1 MSTPPHRDR
10 SRRGR
15 TATVVTITL
24 LCLTVSACSG
34 TSLQA
39 TSATGR
45 PGAPAP
51 LAATAPYVRMTSA
64 DAGWAVWPSGSSWL
78 VLRTSDGWSHVTNA
92 TPIGVPTNGGL
103 VIDATSGGS
112 VAVAVEAYDR
122 LLSSPLLTKSSATA
136 AWRPAELPGAV
147 TNARSAVA
155 VTSTA
160 TTTVLRTAGGTVV
173 TGGDAGWVTVIDA
186 RRLAPGRQLRL
197 DGITWADKDLGW
209 LTGHAPQGST
219 VAFQTTDGGR
229 RWAPIPAATGSV
241 VAALAPCGIG
251 QAWVLPVI
259 RAGGKI
265 AFLRTSDAGTTWTS
279 GRSLKLG
286 SGAPVSGCH
295 GDAVWSAG
303 RAGSADHVFSSADAG
318 RSWTDRG
325 PAPTGLTDLSP
336 VGNGKGFACSRTDG
350 QSRLWSVTEDGAR
363 YIERHLPGWVSSI
376 GAAGSTS

>member
-1 MSTPPHRDR
+1 MSMPPHRDR
-10 SRRGR
+10 GR
-15 TATVVTITL
+15 TATIVTIAL
-24 LCLTVSACSG
+24 LCITVSACSG

-39 TSATGR
+39 TSVTGR

-51 LAATAPYVRMTSA
+51 LSATAPYVRMTSA
-64 DAGWAVWPSGSSWL
+64 ETGWAVWPSGSSWL

-103 VIDATSGGS
+103 VIDATSAGA
-112 VAVAVEAYDR
+112 VAVAVAAYDR

-155 VTSTA
+155 ITSTA
-160 TTTVLRTAGGTVV
+160 TTAVLRTAGGTVV

-186 RRLAPGRQLRL
+186 GRLAPGRQLRL

-209 LTGHAPQGST
+209 LTGHAPLGSI

-229 RWAPIPAATGSV
+229 RWAPIPAATRSV

-251 QAWVLPVI
+251 QAWVLPTI
-259 RAGGKI
+259 RADGKI
-265 AFLRTSDAGTTWTS
+265 AFLRTSDAGTTWTR

-286 SGAPVSGCH
+286 SGAPVWGCH
-295 GDAVWSAG
+295 GDALWSAG
-303 RAGSADHVFSSADAG
+303 RAGNADHVFSSQDAG

-325 PAPTGLTDLSP
+325 RAPAGLTDLSP
-336 VGNGKGFACSRTDG
+336 VGDGKGFACSRTDG

-363 YIERHLPGWVSSI
+363 YAERHLPGWVSSI